1 MLRMA
6 VEKKTG
12 TSQIAP
18 SAAPVSMRMSR
29 IRLNARLEIADF
41 DVGVA
46 PERDLE
52 QAGF

>member
-18 SAAPVSMRMSR
+18 SADSVSMRMSPT
-29 IRLNARLEIADF
+29 F
-41 DVGVA
+41 DSM
-46 PERDLE
+46 PD
-52 QAGF
+52 